1 MPVILLRH
9 TRPAVA
15 EGTCYGRS
23 DLALAQDFGAALAG
37 ILRDLPEVAR
47 VVTSPLTRCRRLAEA
62 IAAERGLGLVADDRL
77 REMDFGSWEGRAW
90 AAIPRADLDAWAADF
105 HGARPH
111 GGESVAMLAARV
123 GAALTET
130 PASRPPVLWVAHS
143 GIARAAAAL
152 TGRDPG
158 WETDLAF
165 GAWLDL
171 SDGPARTSPLPD
183 RRRTPTR

>member
-1 MPVILLRH
+1 VILLRH

-15 EGTCYGRS
+15 DGICYGRS
-23 DLALAQDFGAALAG
+23 DLGLAADFDAARTA

-47 VVTSPLTRCRRLAEA
+47 VVTSPLSRCRRLAEA
-62 IAAERGLGLVADDRL
+62 IAEARGLDLATDARL
-77 REMDFGSWEGRAW
+77 AEMDFGRWEGRAW
-90 AAIPRADLDAWAADF
+90 AAIPRAELDAWAADF

-123 GAALTET
+123 EAALAEAPTE
-130 PASRPPVLWVAHS
+130 RPPVLWVAHS

-152 TGRDPG
+152 TGRAEG
-158 WETDLAF
+158 WDTALGF

-171 SDGPARTSPLPD
+171 SDDPARTSPSPD
-183 RRRTPTR
+183 TRTTPTR